1 MFVTEPQSVGSL
13 GFESDD
19 CNGNW
24 ITHKSDT
31 LVGPQFTIVL
41 NTQLCTKPDRATR
54 QFLFIQHMLGLLIL
68 EYPTQVPNSELGGSC
83 GQPCQYKSEMADNL
97 NFCLKM
103 EDDLNFVQNGRRPQF

>member
-31 LVGPQFTIVL
+31 LVGAQFPIVL
-41 NTQLCTKPDRATR
+41 NTQLCTKPGLPMHTDFWAFGQAFSPVSRFQSIFFSDFKAICR
-54 QFLFIQHMLGLLIL
+54 NVKFSPLLKEGLLEL
-68 EYPTQVPNSELGGSC
+68 EL
-83 GQPCQYKSEMADNL
+83 
-97 NFCLKM
+97 
-103 EDDLNFVQNGRRPQF
+103 